1 MRIWR
6 ILFEVLFIL
15 IMTILA
21 TNITDIPYGDFV
33 TAVVGIVGME
43 IFGYC
48 CENKKSINN
57 IIPPK
62 KRHDQIRTNPRIHPR

>member
-15 IMTILA
+15 LMVIL
-21 TNITDIPYGDFV
+21 TNSITDIPYGDFI
-33 TAVVGIVGME
+33 TGVVGIVGME

-48 CENKKSINN
+48 CENKKI
-57 IIPPK
+57 
-62 KRHDQIRTNPRIHPR
+62 